1 MRAGPRRRPLRE
13 RTCQLARTG
22 LANTIL
28 ARVAHEEGAAQAA
41 ARQRAARRA
50 RNREER
56 YTGVSDTE
64 GISREAEPE
73 PDPFADLPELDSGSS
88 SSGGEGEG
96 EPIWVREPAGVP
108 RRLWPRLRAD
118 RPASTGGRPVLT
130 EAEFAECV
138 PGLSGVPAPAPLP
151 VGHAFGFVDTSL
163 DVAGA
168 FLRLEPRAPRRLAN
182 SRPALLRPGLL
193 AQREFAST
201 SERWLAERAV
211 PDVAAAAERAAQLG
225 VHLSASEL
233 EAEAA
238 AVLRERV
245 VALSEYGPSY
255 GTARPTRTA
264 ECPGPQGPP
273 PQPYAAELS
282 ARLRACELATG
293 AAADAAHSR
302 GARARGARP
311 TRTAECPG
319 PSGPPAPYLPIVYAE
334 LAPGGFVGT
343 SGSPIPP
350 PLSEEEYRAGLHLP
364 FGSHRASVRAA
375 GPVFRAR
382 PAAEAARPGLEDPG
396 VQHYCDFATAE
407 VLRLRSAAVLAELGA
422 PSVRAGLRRLEL
434 LEAISLLCEDR
445 SLDALSAIHDVL
457 VTMQDYG
464 QRG

>member
-182 SRPALLRPGLL
+182 YRPALLQPGLL

-238 AVLRERV
+238 AA
-245 VALSEYGPSY
+245 ALSEYGPSY

-293 AAADAAHSR
+293 AAADAAYSR
-302 GARARGARP
+302 GARTRGARP

-343 SGSPIPP
+343 SGKTDGEETTDVAARFGMRIAASRRRWRAEVPMSQAHGRGAWWRVFLWVFKPMFIHKPRTRLSP
-350 PLSEEEYRAGLHLP
+350 RTR
-364 FGSHRASVRAA
+364 SHSRFW
-375 GPVFRAR
+375 PRAR
-382 PAAEAARPGLEDPG
+382 ARTTPPSFHRHEVPAA
-396 VQHYCDFATAE
+396 
-407 VLRLRSAAVLAELGA
+407 
-422 PSVRAGLRRLEL
+422 PSPPSRRTWKP
-434 LEAISLLCEDR
+434 DN
-445 SLDALSAIHDVL
+445 
-457 VTMQDYG
+457 
-464 QRG
+464 

>member
-245 VALSEYGPSY
+245 VALSEHGPPY

-319 PSGPPAPYLPIVYAE
+319 PSGPPAPYLPLVYAE

-382 PAAEAARPGLEDPG
+382 PAAEAARPGREL
-396 VQHYCDFATAE
+396 VAE
-407 VLRLRSAAVLAELGA
+407 ELRLQSAAVLAELGA